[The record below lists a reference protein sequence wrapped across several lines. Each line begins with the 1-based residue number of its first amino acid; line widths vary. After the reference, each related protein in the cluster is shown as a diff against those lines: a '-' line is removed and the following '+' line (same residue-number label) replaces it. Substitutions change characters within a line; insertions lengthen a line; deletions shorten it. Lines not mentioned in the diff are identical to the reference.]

1 MILRLRPRDFPL
13 AKKSNIKGIKQRLSF
28 SFLRKN
34 KERTIHTKTINLRTI
49 IIITIT
55 LKVNM
60 QLVAL
65 ATALAFILVVFLN
78 SPPYTANALYV
89 TDEGIQMEHGGDRP
103 PRDRSEILREYASNM
118 SSGGANDMYP
128 LKNFIIRATIKD
140 SKEVLI
146 PNIYKYGT
154 YHNVLDVL
162 VIKNRYHYGWYDNI
176 LDVLVDDTAYFN
188 PQSGCWPTRPEVEWT
203 ITATNNRT
211 DLIQYIRY
219 LSYYPGINP
228 WVTPPKLPAC

>member
-1 MILRLRPRDFPL
+1 
-13 AKKSNIKGIKQRLSF
+13 
-28 SFLRKN
+28 
-34 KERTIHTKTINLRTI
+34 
-49 IIITIT
+49 
-55 LKVNM
+55 M

-89 TDEGIQMEHGGDRP
+89 ADEGGLQHTDHGGDRP
-103 PRDRSEILREYASNM
+103 PRDRSEILRQCASNI

-154 YHNVLDVL
+154 YHNVLDVQ

-228 WVTPPKLPAC
+228 WVTPPQLPGC

>member
-1 MILRLRPRDFPL
+1 MPL
-13 AKKSNIKGIKQRLSF
+13 TLFR
-28 SFLRKN
+28 R
-34 KERTIHTKTINLRTI
+34 ERTNERTNTKTIDLRT

-89 TDEGIQMEHGGDRP
+89 ANDEGLHIGPG
-103 PRDRSEILREYASNM
+103 RSEILRQYASNI

-154 YHNVLDVL
+154 FHNVLDVQ

-211 DLIQYIRY
+211 DLMQYIRY

-228 WVTPPKLPAC
+228 WVSPPQLPAC

>member
-1 MILRLRPRDFPL
+1 MPFIL
-13 AKKSNIKGIKQRLSF
+13 
-28 SFLRKN
+28 FLRKN
-34 KERTIHTKTINLRTI
+34 NEVRNTKTITLRT

-78 SPPYTANALYV
+78 SPPYTTNALYIS
-89 TDEGIQMEHGGDRP
+89 DEGIQMEHGYR
-103 PRDRSEILREYASNM
+103 PRDRSEILSEYASNI

-228 WVTPPKLPAC
+228 WVTPPQLPAC